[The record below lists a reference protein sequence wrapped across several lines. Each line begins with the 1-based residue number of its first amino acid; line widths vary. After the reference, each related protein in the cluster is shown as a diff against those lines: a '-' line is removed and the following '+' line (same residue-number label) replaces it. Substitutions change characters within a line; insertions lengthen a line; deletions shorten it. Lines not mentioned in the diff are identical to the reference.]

1 MPVELVSIRCIFWTD
16 CLSALRK
23 FTCGGGHNLKC
34 SLPRRG
40 MVCTYL
46 YLTDIRSQYNFNND
60 FTEYANNTVHVLYV
74 RVSKSRATSPVALPF
89 LHCSS
94 CISLNSKPYTQQPL
108 TSHYRRLQPLTPLYS
123 PLQSLTTPYSPLQ
136 PLTTNMHQLNKIYFR
151 NLVQINWNIFFSH

>member
-1 MPVELVSIRCIFWTD
+1 
-16 CLSALRK
+16 
-23 FTCGGGHNLKC
+23 
-34 SLPRRG
+34 

-108 TSHYRRLQPLTPLYS
+108 TTHYSPLHPLTAPCN

-136 PLTTNMHQLNKIYFR
+136 PLRQICTNLTKY
-151 NLVQINWNIFFSH
+151 IFGILFKLTETSFFLTNTHAVTVCLGSSVCTIFQ